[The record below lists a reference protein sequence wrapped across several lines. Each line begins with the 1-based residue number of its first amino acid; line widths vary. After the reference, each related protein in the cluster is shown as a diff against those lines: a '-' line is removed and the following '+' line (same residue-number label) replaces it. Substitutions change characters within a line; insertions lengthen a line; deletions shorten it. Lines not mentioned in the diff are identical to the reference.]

1 MAEEDTT
8 ESDSTETGLIAKLK
22 SNKKLMIGVALL
34 FIILI
39 GGAAYYFI
47 LVDKPKEEIVD
58 LEKKDASTKE
68 DAVIPTFEKDNKYSL
83 KTFFF
88 PIKLKNSEDSGR
100 FLLVTPVFI
109 VSNAG
114 LSGQISKDLSSI
126 RKTIYN
132 IFLQQKYENLTTN
145 MEATKERV
153 KNIIITKVNEIL
165 PVGTGVVKEVYF
177 SQFIVK

>member
-1 MAEEDTT
+1 MAEEDTA

-39 GGAAYYFI
+39 CGAAYYFI
-47 LVDKPKEEIVD
+47 LVEKPKEEVVD
-58 LEKKDASTKE
+58 LEKKDESTEK
-68 DAVIPTFEKDNKYSL
+68 DAVKSKFEKVNKYSL

-88 PIKLKNSEDSGR
+88 PIKLNNSEESGR
-100 FLLVTPVFI
+100 FLLVTPIFI
-109 VSNAG
+109 ISNVG
-114 LSGQISKDLSSI
+114 LSEQISKDLSSI

-132 IFLQQKYENLTTN
+132 IFLQQKHENLTTKL
-145 MEATKERV
+145 EITKERV
-153 KNIIITKVNEIL
+153 KKIIITKVNEIL
-165 PVGTGVVKEVYF
+165 PVGTGVVKEIYF

>member
-8 ESDSTETGLIAKLK
+8 ESDSTETGLISKLK
-22 SNKKLMIGVALL
+22 SNKKLMIGVTLL
-34 FIILI
+34 LIILI
-39 GGAAYYFI
+39 GGAVYYFI
-47 LVDKPKEEIVD
+47 LVDKPKEEVVD
-58 LEKKDASTKE
+58 LEKKNKSTEE
-68 DAVIPTFEKDNKYSL
+68 DTDKPTFEKVNKYFL

-88 PIKLKNSEDSGR
+88 PIKLKNSEESGH

-114 LSGQISKDLSSI
+114 LTGQINENLSSI

-132 IFLQQKYENLTTN
+132 IFLQEKHENLTTN
-145 MEATKERV
+145 IETTKERV
-153 KNIIITKVNEIL
+153 KKIIITKVNEIL

>member
-1 MAEEDTT
+1 MAEEDTA

-47 LVDKPKEEIVD
+47 LVDKPKEEVVD
-58 LEKKDASTKE
+58 LEKKDESVEE
-68 DAVIPTFEKDNKYSL
+68 DAVKQTFEKVNKYFL

-88 PIKLKNSEDSGR
+88 PIELNNSEESGH
-100 FLLVTPVFI
+100 FLLVTPIFI
-109 VSNAG
+109 ISNAG

-132 IFLQQKYENLTTN
+132 IFLQQKHENLTTN
-145 MEATKERV
+145 LEITKERV
-153 KNIIITKVNEIL
+153 KKIIITKVNEIL

>member
-1 MAEEDTT
+1 M
-8 ESDSTETGLIAKLK
+8 
-22 SNKKLMIGVALL
+22 
-34 FIILI
+34 
-39 GGAAYYFI
+39 
-47 LVDKPKEEIVD
+47 
-58 LEKKDASTKE
+58 
-68 DAVIPTFEKDNKYSL
+68 
-83 KTFFF
+83 
-88 PIKLKNSEDSGR
+88 
-100 FLLVTPVFI
+100 VTPVFI

-114 LSGQISKDLSSI
+114 LSGQISKNLSSI

>member
-1 MAEEDTT
+1 MAEEDTE

-34 FIILI
+34 FIILL

-47 LVDKPKEEIVD
+47 LVDKPKEEVVD
-58 LEKKDASTKE
+58 LDKKDESTEE
-68 DAVIPTFEKDNKYSL
+68 DAVVPTFEKVNKYFL
-83 KTFFF
+83 KTFFL
-88 PIKLKNSEDSGR
+88 PIKLKNSKDSGR
-100 FLLVTPVFI
+100 FLLVTPIFI

-114 LSGQISKDLSSI
+114 LSEQISKDLSSI
-126 RKTIYN
+126 RKRIYSV
-132 IFLQQKYENLTTN
+132 FLQQKHENLTTN
-145 MEATKERV
+145 LETTKERV
-153 KNIIITKVNEIL
+153 KKIIITKVNEIL

>member
-47 LVDKPKEEIVD
+47 LDDKPKEEVVD
-58 LEKKDASTKE
+58 LEKKDESTKK
-68 DAVIPTFEKDNKYSL
+68 DAVKITFEKVNKYSL

-88 PIKLKNSEDSGR
+88 PIKLNNSEESGR

-109 VSNAG
+109 ISNAG
-114 LSGQISKDLSSI
+114 LSGPISKDLSNI

-132 IFLQQKYENLTTN
+132 IFLQQKHENLTTN
-145 MEATKERV
+145 LETTKERV
-153 KNIIITKVNEIL
+153 KKIIITKVNEIL

>member
-8 ESDSTETGLIAKLK
+8 EPDSTETGLIAKLK

-34 FIILI
+34 FVILI

-47 LVDKPKEEIVD
+47 LVDKPKENVVD
-58 LEKKDASTKE
+58 LEKKDESTEE
-68 DAVIPTFEKDNKYSL
+68 DVVKVTFEKVNKYSL

-88 PIKLKNSEDSGR
+88 PIKLKNSDESGR
-100 FLLVTPVFI
+100 FLLVTPIFI
-109 VSNAG
+109 ISNAG
-114 LSGQISKDLSSI
+114 LAGQISKDLSSI

-132 IFLQQKYENLTTN
+132 IFLQQEHENLTTN
-145 MEATKERV
+145 IETTKERV
-153 KNIIITKVNEIL
+153 KKIIITKVNEIL
-165 PVGTGVVKEVYF
+165 PVGTGVVKEIYF